1 MLNFSEVIF
10 IMKQGKR
17 KVVSN
22 LAFCIKSVWAH
33 DLSLNCV
40 FLGSFLYNC
49 EVHLPKYCNCDGSIV
64 TSRKKGGEIQALFC
78 PCYFDD
84 VRDMLVYDN
93 QIKASKC
100 FYHIW
105 KSLKRKQTQ
114 LFILISKSPADW
126 SHCLGFLQFACT
138 FRAFGIYSQKCIR
151 WIDNLS
157 NK

>member
-1 MLNFSEVIF
+1 
-10 IMKQGKR
+10 MKG
-17 KVVSN
+17 V
-22 LAFCIKSVWAH
+22 LAH

-93 QIKASKC
+93 QIKASKQM
-100 FYHIW
+100 F
-105 KSLKRKQTQ
+105 SLYLKIPKKETNTAIQY
-114 LFILISKSPADW
+114 LF
-126 SHCLGFLQFACT
+126 
-138 FRAFGIYSQKCIR
+138 
-151 WIDNLS
+151 
-157 NK
+157 